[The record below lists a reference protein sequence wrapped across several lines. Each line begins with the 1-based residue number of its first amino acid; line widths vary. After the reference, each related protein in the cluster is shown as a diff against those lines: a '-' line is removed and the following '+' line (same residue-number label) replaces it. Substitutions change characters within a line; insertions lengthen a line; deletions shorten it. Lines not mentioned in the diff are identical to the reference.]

1 LNLLSQFESQSK
13 AIAASPLAALILAP
27 SLAKALAVASPPST
41 SYPTLRQI
49 IQRVEKSPIWTA
61 AVGALANGTSTTTT
75 TTTITTTAVN
85 ITANLPSV
93 IPTLDV
99 DWASIGMFSA
109 LRQVFAVAIS
119 TAFPQVVGL
128 PEGVVVVSKCG
139 NPAMG
144 HYQCN
149 NAMGISKL
157 LKGVAGYTGI
167 YYMYLCMCRI
177 YIYIYICKSEYQ

>member
-27 SLAKALAVASPPST
+27 SLVKALAIASPSST

-61 AVGALANGTSTTTT
+61 AVGALANGTSTTT
-75 TTTITTTAVN
+75 AAAN

-167 YYMYLCMCRI
+167 LHVYVYVQNI
-177 YIYIYICKSEYQ
+177 YIYIYAKASINENAIERE